1 MKLQWSETAA
11 RDLISIRRYIA
22 EDNPTAATKWI
33 KRLKARAENSVHAP
47 LAGRKVP
54 ELSRDDI
61 REVIEGNYR
70 IVYRIDADLI
80 TILTVFEAHRLF
92 QNSQDIKTGGRGQI

>member
-1 MKLQWSETAA
+1 MKLKWSETAT

-22 EDNPTAATKWI
+22 EDNPTAAKMWI
-33 KRLKARAENSVHAP
+33 ERLRARAGNTVHAP
-47 LAGRKVP
+47 WAGRMVP

-70 IVYRIDADLI
+70 IVYQVHADQI
-80 TILTVFEAHRLF
+80 SILTVFEAHRLF
-92 QNSQDIKTGGRGQI
+92 PSENVT

>member
-1 MKLQWSETAA
+1 MKLQWSETAT

-22 EDNPTAATKWI
+22 EDNPTAAKNWI
-33 KRLKARAENSVHAP
+33 DRLRTRAANTVHAP
-47 LAGRKVP
+47 WAGRKVP

-70 IVYRIDADLI
+70 IVYQVHGDQIS
-80 TILTVFEAHRLF
+80 ILTVFEAHRLF
-92 QNSQDIKTGGRGQI
+92 SIRNAR

>member
-1 MKLQWSETAA
+1 MKLKWSETAT

-22 EDNPTAATKWI
+22 EDNPTAAKNWI
-33 KRLKARAENSVHAP
+33 ERLRARAGNTVQAP
-47 LAGRKVP
+47 WAGRMVP

-70 IVYRIDADLI
+70 IVYQVHADQV

-92 QNSQDIKTGGRGQI
+92 PARNAI